1 VSGEREQLR
10 GADQERLREALV
22 YGVKHLTAGEGDLV
36 YGVKHLTAGEG
47 DLPGEWDADSANL
60 GYDVIE
66 AVIAEIRS
74 QAVIDFI
81 IDVETD
87 VRTLS
92 GETEIGMKAVAIE
105 KHDVPLGAF
114 GYEDG
119 EPERLQAAAW
129 RASQAKP

>member
-22 YGVKHLTAGEGDLV
+22 YGVKHLTAGEGDL
-36 YGVKHLTAGEG
+36 
-47 DLPGEWDADSANL
+47 PGAWDADSANL
-60 GYDVIE
+60 GHDVID

-129 RASQAKP
+129 RASTAAARRWRSSST